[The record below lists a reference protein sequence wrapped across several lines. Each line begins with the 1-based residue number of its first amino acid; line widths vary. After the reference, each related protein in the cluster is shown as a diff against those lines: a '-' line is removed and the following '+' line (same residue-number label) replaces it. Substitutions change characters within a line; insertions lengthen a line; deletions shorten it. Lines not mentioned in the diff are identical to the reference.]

1 MSTSRPLV
9 SARPAPSA
17 RGWCARLLPP
27 CALAALLLTGPDQ
40 AGEAAAARMPPSASS
55 APKAQGTLHEEILRL
70 LDSPES
76 FPRESD
82 WAPLG
87 PEALTELTGLAS
99 NPKAPEPQRTR
110 AVAAMA
116 VVAHPEA
123 TQRLQKLA
131 RDSATPATVR
141 AAAALALGRRA
152 GLEAIPL
159 LTPLIEDRSEPVRAA
174 AAQVLGRVGGAEAR
188 RLLEERLPLEES
200 RTVREA
206 IQQGLIHI
214 EP

>member
-1 MSTSRPLV
+1 MSISRPLV
-9 SARPAPSA
+9 SARSAPSA
-17 RGWCARLLPP
+17 RGWGARLLPP
-27 CALAALLLTGPDQ
+27 CALAALLLTGPHQ
-40 AGEAAAARMPPSASS
+40 AGEAAAARMALSAPSA
-55 APKAQGTLHEEILRL
+55 PRPQGTLHEEILRL
-70 LDSPES
+70 LDSSES

-87 PEALTELTGLAS
+87 PEVLSELTGLAS
-99 NPKAPEPQRTR
+99 NPKVPEPQRTR

-123 TQRLQKLA
+123 TQRLQDLA
-131 RDSATPATVR
+131 RNPATPSSVR
-141 AAAALALGRRA
+141 AAAALALSHRV

-159 LTPLIEDRSEPVRAA
+159 LTPLLDDRSEPVRAA
-174 AAQVLGRVGGAEAR
+174 AAQTLGRVGGAEAR
-188 RLLEERLPLEES
+188 RILEERLPLEES
-200 RTVREA
+200 RAVREA